1 MRIVTIAFRGFYNTV
16 LLFRKH
22 GVSLWRDE
30 SLAELYRK
38 QLVAT
43 FFGPREIICL
53 CHNLILM
60 HSRVPRNIFVD
71 RFCCLKYHIVSNK
84 QNLN

>member
-16 LLFRKH
+16 LLIRKH

-43 FFGPREIICL
+43 FFGRREIICL
-53 CHNLILM
+53 RPNLILM
-60 HSRVPRNIFVD
+60 HSRVPRNIFAD
-71 RFCCLKYHIVSNK
+71 RFCCLK
-84 QNLN
+84 